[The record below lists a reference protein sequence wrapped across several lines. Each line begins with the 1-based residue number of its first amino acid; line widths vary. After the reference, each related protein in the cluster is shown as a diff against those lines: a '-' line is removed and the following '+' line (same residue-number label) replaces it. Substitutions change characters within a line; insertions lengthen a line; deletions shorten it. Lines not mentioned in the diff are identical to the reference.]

1 MSEETKNELIRL
13 LTSGNSIP
21 DEYKEILFPT
31 VNKEYE
37 LSYFGKMESEDT
49 VTLPYTYFGLG
60 TLTNER
66 DSYTEE
72 DGKRHS
78 TLLYDIVLDD
88 EVPEDYYIDF
98 EIPNSVQ

>member
-37 LSYFGKMESEDT
+37 LSYFGKMKREDILKDADG
-49 VTLPYTYFGLG
+49 VFLFLCKKIKR
-60 TLTNER
+60 LELKKIKTNGR
-66 DSYTEE
+66 IC
-72 DGKRHS
+72 
-78 TLLYDIVLDD
+78 LYL
-88 EVPEDYYIDF
+88 
-98 EIPNSVQ
+98 EIICNY